1 MNKEEAIYLAGFFDG
16 EGGLSIFKR
25 RPIGRRVNFVYY
37 VILDIRNT
45 NLEVLSWVKN
55 TTGFGSIC
63 KSDNSSKG
71 WKDSYRWYS
80 TTGQAVS
87 ILKEIYPYL
96 KIKKGH
102 AEVVLEFQEL
112 MDTQHKIQPRGR
124 GAKVPSE
131 FLSLRESLYLKLK
144 VLNKRGL

>member
-25 RPIGRRVNFVYY
+25 RPIGKRVNPTYY

-45 NLEVLSWVKN
+45 DLEVLSWVKGI
-55 TTGFGSIC
+55 TGFGSIC

-71 WKDSYRWYS
+71 WKDSYRWYA

-96 KIKKGH
+96 KIKKIR
-102 AEVVLEFQEL
+102 ADIVLEFQEL
-112 MDTQHKIQPRGR
+112 MDSQHRLQPRGR
-124 GAKVPSE
+124 GAKVLPE
-131 FLSLRESLYLKLK
+131 FIPYREELYQK
-144 VLNKRGL
+144 VRGFNKRGL